1 MRLFAGMEGKARLA
15 GLFLL
20 GGMAARGVGEAMIR
34 AALVVPGSGRET
46 ARNIRDFPWAYRMAE
61 ASDLVMICA
70 MLAATVLLYALF
82 APVGRHVARMAALL
96 SVIGIAAL
104 AAGGILA
111 MAPIVLLD
119 GAPHP
124 GMGMAQTYSLVELTL
139 LLRDQVQHVA
149 RILLG
154 LGLLLTGLLA
164 YRSRWFPRALGAA
177 LMFGGSLQAVVRL
190 VTLIAPDLAD
200 ATVIQADIVA
210 VLAEA
215 VFALWL
221 IFSARR
227 PFPPPSAA
235 GS

>member
-1 MRLFAGMEGKARLA
+1 MRLFAGIEGKARLA

-46 ARNIRDFPWAYRMAE
+46 ARNIKDFPWAYRAAETTDLAMA
-61 ASDLVMICA
+61 CA
-70 MLAATVLLYALF
+70 MLGATVLLYALF
-82 APVGRHVARMAALL
+82 APGGRHVARMAALL
-96 SVIGIAAL
+96 SVIGIATL
-104 AAGGILA
+104 GAGSLLSI
-111 MAPIVLLD
+111 APLILLD

-124 GMGMAQTYSLVELTL
+124 GIGMAQTYSLVELTL

-149 RILLG
+149 RIFLG
-154 LGLLLTGLLA
+154 LYLLLIGLLA
-164 YRSRWFPRALGAA
+164 FRSRRFPRALGAA
-177 LMFGGSLQAVVRL
+177 LMFGGSVQAVARL
-190 VTLIAPDLAD
+190 MALIAPDLAD

-227 PFPPPSAA
+227 PFPAPSAA
-235 GS
+235 DS

>member
-1 MRLFAGMEGKARLA
+1 MKLFAGIEGKARLA

-20 GGMAARGVGEAMIR
+20 GGMAARGVGEAVIR

-46 ARNIRDFPWAYRMAE
+46 ARNIRDFPWAYRAAE
-61 ASDLVMICA
+61 ATDLAMICA
-70 MLAATVLLYALF
+70 MMAATVLLYALF
-82 APVGRHVARMAALL
+82 APVGRHVARMAAAL

-104 AAGGILA
+104 AAGGLLA
-111 MAPIVLLD
+111 MAPLVLLD

-124 GMGMAQTYSLVELTL
+124 GIGMAQTYSLVELTL

-149 RILLG
+149 RVFLG
-154 LGLLLTGLLA
+154 LCLLLTGLLA
-164 YRSRWFPRALGAA
+164 CRSRRFPRALGVA
-177 LMFGGSLQAVVRL
+177 LMFGGALQTVVRPVAL
-190 VTLIAPDLAD
+190 TAPDLAD

-210 VLAEA
+210 LLAEA

-227 PFPPPSAA
+227 PFPAQSAA
-235 GS
+235 DS

>member
-1 MRLFAGMEGKARLA
+1 MRLFAGIEGKARLA

-46 ARNIRDFPWAYRMAE
+46 ARNIKDFPWAYRAAE
-61 ASDLVMICA
+61 ATDLAMACA
-70 MLAATVLLYALF
+70 MLGATVLLYALF
-82 APVGRHVARMAALL
+82 APGGRHVARMAALL

-104 AAGGILA
+104 GAGSLLSIALL
-111 MAPIVLLD
+111 ILLD

-124 GMGMAQTYSLVELTL
+124 GIGMAQTYSLVELTL

-149 RILLG
+149 RIFLG
-154 LGLLLTGLLA
+154 LYLLLIGLLA
-164 YRSRWFPRALGAA
+164 FRSRRFPRPLGAA
-177 LMFGGSLQAVVRL
+177 LMFGGAVQAVARL
-190 VTLIAPDLAD
+190 IALIAPDLAD

-227 PFPPPSAA
+227 PFPAPSAA
-235 GS
+235 DS

>member
-1 MRLFAGMEGKARLA
+1 MRLFAGIEGKARLA

-46 ARNIRDFPWAYRMAE
+46 ARNIKDFPWAYRAAE
-61 ASDLVMICA
+61 ATDLAMACA
-70 MLAATVLLYALF
+70 MLGATVLLYALF
-82 APVGRHVARMAALL
+82 APGGRHVARMAASL
-96 SVIGIAAL
+96 SVIGIATL
-104 AAGGILA
+104 GAGSLLSI
-111 MAPIVLLD
+111 APLILLD

-124 GMGMAQTYSLVELTL
+124 GIGMAQTYSLVELTL

-149 RILLG
+149 RIFLG
-154 LGLLLTGLLA
+154 LYLLLIGLLA
-164 YRSRWFPRALGAA
+164 FRSRRFPRALGAA
-177 LMFGGSLQAVVRL
+177 LMFGGSVQAVARL
-190 VTLIAPDLAD
+190 MALIAPDLAD

-210 VLAEA
+210 VLVEA

-227 PFPPPSAA
+227 PFPARSAA
-235 GS
+235 DS